1 MIYHLLYDI
10 VNCKYPHPMISH
22 SQEEG
27 AGSCTSCSHTAGGTG
42 GGTGDGRDFGGEFQ
56 WSSAA
61 PCSSRLIALADHR
74 KRCSFS
80 KVGEPLKYVLLGL
93 LQQKVLTVM
102 CFDVPSLPYPY
113 LSKCCLDTQFLL
125 KGFLP
130 IQPRNCWLSIPMFG
144 PCPCRGCCYPHV
156 YCLYHL
162 YSHVT

>member
-102 CFDVPSLPYPY
+102 CFDVSEQMLLRYPILTERFSPHTAPQLLVVDPDVWPMSL
-113 LSKCCLDTQFLL
+113 
-125 KGFLP
+125 
-130 IQPRNCWLSIPMFG
+130 
-144 PCPCRGCCYPHV
+144 
-156 YCLYHL
+156 
-162 YSHVT
+162 